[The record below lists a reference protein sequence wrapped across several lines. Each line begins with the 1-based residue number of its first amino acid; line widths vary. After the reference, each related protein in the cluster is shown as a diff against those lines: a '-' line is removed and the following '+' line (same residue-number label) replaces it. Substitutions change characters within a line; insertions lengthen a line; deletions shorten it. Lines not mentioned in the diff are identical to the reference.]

1 MMRHPHVWMGL
12 LLWSIFSPA
21 QAAWTVNMAPGAT
34 EISHAVFDLHM
45 IIFWICVVIGIIVF
59 GVMFW
64 SMMVHR
70 RSTGQVAAKFH
81 ENTTVEV
88 LWTIVPLLILVA
100 MAVPATATL
109 IQMYDNTEPD
119 IDIQVTG
126 YQWKWHYKYLGQ
138 DVEFFSNLTTPAD
151 QIYNKETKGEHYLLE
166 VDKPLVLPIG
176 AKVRFLVTS
185 ADVIH
190 SWWVPAFAVK
200 RDAIPGFVNESWTR
214 VEKPGIYRGQCAEL
228 CGKDH
233 GFMPIV
239 VEVKEKADYETWLG
253 ERKAEAAQLK
263 ELTSK
268 EWTLEELKER
278 GEKVY
283 QTTCVACHQAEG
295 QGLPPMFPALKGSKI
310 ATGPIKDHLNIVFH
324 GKPGTSMAAFGKQL
338 SEVDIAAVVTYE
350 RNAWGNNKGDM
361 VTPKEVLELKQAES
375 K

>member
-21 QAAWTVNMAPGAT
+21 HAEWAVNMAPGAT

-45 IIFWICVVIGIIVF
+45 TIFWICVVIGIIVF
-59 GVMFW
+59 GAMFW
-64 SMMVHR
+64 SMILHR

-81 ENTTVEV
+81 ESTTVEI
-88 LWTIVPLLILVA
+88 LWTIVPFLILVA

-109 IQMYDNTEPD
+109 IKMYDASEPD

-138 DVEFFSNLTTPAD
+138 DVDFFSNLNTPAD
-151 QIYNKETKGEHYLLE
+151 QINNKETKGEHYLLE

-200 RDAIPGFVNESWTR
+200 RDAIPGFVNEAWTR
-214 VEKPGIYRGQCAEL
+214 VDKPGIYRGQCAEL

-239 VEVKEKADYETWLG
+239 VEVKEKADYEKWLA
-253 ERKAEAAQLK
+253 ERKAEALQLK

-268 EWTLEELKER
+268 EWTLDELKER
-278 GEKVY
+278 GDKVY
-283 QTTCVACHQAEG
+283 HTTCVACHQAEG

-310 ATGPIKDHLNIVFH
+310 ATGPIKDHLGIVFH